1 MVKYERIPVRV
12 DQLLF
17 DPKNPRLPLNKRD
30 ASDEKVLEHFIRKE
44 NLFELIASIGEQ
56 GYVDIEPII
65 VVTAEHGKYTVVE
78 GNRRLAALKLL
89 GDPTLAPIKRS
100 TVQEL
105 VATATHHPTEVP
117 VLVYTDRD
125 AVLDYLGFRHITGV
139 DEWDS
144 LAKARYLEEL
154 FEFHN
159 RTKPET
165 ASELF
170 KRIARIIGSR
180 ADYVQKLVHG
190 YWMYESI
197 RDEGYY
203 GIKGLDDDNF
213 EFSLL
218 TTALSYSNLSKFV
231 NIQVE
236 EGRPKYDT
244 DRLQELTEWLFKET
258 DQGRRVPESRDL
270 KTLSAVV
277 VDEKALTVFRSGK
290 PLAEARRYTQE
301 PLEFI
306 LGAVAEADKLL
317 LEADSQF
324 NLLEVVPEQ
333 LVEMISEMSRRASG
347 LRIKAKGRFEEKND
361 D

>member
-1 MVKYERIPVRV
+1 MPERIKVNIS
-12 DQLLF
+12 QLLF

-30 ASDEKVLEHFIRKE
+30 APDNKVLEHFILKE

-56 GYVDIEPII
+56 GYVDLEPII
-65 VVTAEHGKYTVVE
+65 VVAAGSDQYVVVE

-89 GDPTLAPIKRS
+89 AEPERAPIKRA
-100 TVQEL
+100 TVLEL
-105 VATATHHPTEVP
+105 VTTAKHHPPEVP
-117 VLVYTDRD
+117 VLLYENRD
-125 AVLDYLGFRHITGV
+125 SVLDYLGFRHITGV

-154 FEFHN
+154 FEYHN
-159 RTKPET
+159 RTDPDT
-165 ASELF
+165 PNDLF

-190 YWMYESI
+190 YWMYETI
-197 RDEGYY
+197 REDGYY

-218 TTALSYSNLSKFV
+218 TTAVSYSNLAAFV
-231 NIQVE
+231 NIQVV
-236 EGRPKYDT
+236 EGKPTYDYE
-244 DRLQELTEWLFKET
+244 RLQELTEWLFKET

-277 VDEKALTVFRSGK
+277 ADARALAVFRAGK
-290 PLAEARRYTQE
+290 PLTEARRFTKE

-306 LGAVAEADKLL
+306 MGAIEEADKLVS
-317 LEADSQF
+317 EADSQF
-324 NLLEVVPEQ
+324 NLLDYVPEQ
-333 LVEMISEMSRRASG
+333 LLELVTAMSRRAG
-347 LRIKAKGRFEEKND
+347 DLRNKAKARSEEKND

>member
-1 MVKYERIPVRV
+1 MVKYNRIPVRV

-30 ASDEKVLEHFIRKE
+30 APDDKVLEHFILKE

-65 VVTAEHGKYTVVE
+65 VVAAGNDKYTVVE

-89 GDPTLAPIKRS
+89 GDPKLAPIKRS

-105 VATATHHPTEVP
+105 VTTASHHPTEVP
-117 VLVYTDRD
+117 VLVYADRD

-159 RTKPET
+159 RTNPESAT
-165 ASELF
+165 ELF

-218 TTALSYSNLSKFV
+218 TTALSYSNLSTFV
-231 NIQVE
+231 NIIVD
-236 EGRPKYDT
+236 EGRPKFDA

-270 KTLSAVV
+270 KTLNAVV
-277 VDEKALTVFRSGK
+277 ADENALAVFRSGK
-290 PLAEARRYTQE
+290 PLAEARRFTQE

-306 LGAVAEADKLL
+306 MGAVEEADKLIL
-317 LEADSQF
+317 DADSQF
-324 NLLEVVPEQ
+324 NLLDEVPVQ
-333 LVEMISEMSRRASG
+333 LLDLITAMSRRAG
-347 LRIKAKGRFEEKND
+347 DLRNKVRARFEERSD

>member
-1 MVKYERIPVRV
+1 MGERKEVEV
-12 DQLLF
+12 GDLLF

-30 ASDEKVLEHFIRKE
+30 AEDDKVLEHFILKE

-65 VVTAEHGKYTVVE
+65 VVEAGNGKYTVVE

-89 GDPTLAPIKRS
+89 VNPKLAPIKRT
-100 TVQEL
+100 TVHEL
-105 VATATHHPTEVP
+105 VDTATHHPTKVP
-117 VLVYTDRD
+117 VLVYANRD

-159 RTKPET
+159 RTNPES

-180 ADYVQKLVHG
+180 ADYVQKLIHG

-197 RDEGYY
+197 RDDGYY
-203 GIKGLDDDNF
+203 GIVGLDDDNF

-218 TTALSYSNLSKFV
+218 TTALSYSNLSQFV
-231 NIQVE
+231 NIQVAD
-236 EGRPKYDT
+236 GRPTYDK
-244 DRLQELTEWLFKET
+244 DRLQELIEWLFKET
-258 DQGRRVPESRDL
+258 DQGRKVPESRDL

-277 VDEKALTVFRSGK
+277 ADEDALAVFRSGK
-290 PLAEARRYTQE
+290 PLAEARRFTQE
-301 PLEFI
+301 PLEFVM
-306 LGAVAEADKLL
+306 GAVSEADKLV

-324 NLLEVVPEQ
+324 NLLESVPEQ
-333 LVEMISEMSRRASG
+333 LLELLTSMSRRAAD
-347 LRIKAKGRFEEKND
+347 LRNKAKARFDERSD

>member
-1 MVKYERIPVRV
+1 MADRKVLDVS
-12 DQLLF
+12 QLLF
-17 DPKNPRLPLNKRD
+17 DPKNPRLPLNKRN
-30 ASDEKVLEHFIRKE
+30 AEDEKVLEHFILKE

-65 VVTAEHGKYTVVE
+65 VVAAGDDKYTVVE

-89 GDPTLAPIKRS
+89 ANPDQAPIKHKN
-100 TVQEL
+100 VKEL
-105 VATATHHPTEVP
+105 VNTATHHPTKVP
-117 VLVYTDRD
+117 VLVYADRD

-154 FEFHN
+154 FEFHD
-159 RTKPET
+159 RTKPEG
-165 ASELF
+165 AADLF

-180 ADYVQKLVHG
+180 ADYVEKLVHG

-197 RDEGYY
+197 REEGYY

-231 NIQVE
+231 NIEVK
-236 EGRPKYDT
+236 EGRPTYDKK
-244 DRLQELTEWLFKET
+244 RLKELTEWLFKET

-277 VDEKALTVFRSGK
+277 ADEKALAVFRSGK
-290 PLAEARRYTQE
+290 PLAEARRFTQE
-301 PLEFI
+301 PLEFVM
-306 LGAVAEADKLL
+306 GAVTEADKLV

-324 NLLEVVPEQ
+324 NLLEAVPEQ
-333 LVEMISEMSRRASG
+333 LLELLTSMSRRA
-347 LRIKAKGRFEEKND
+347 LDLKNKAAARFDESSD

>member
-1 MVKYERIPVRV
+1 MAERKEVEVR
-12 DQLLF
+12 DLLF
-17 DPKNPRLPLNKRD
+17 DPRNPRLPLNKRD
-30 ASDEKVLEHFIRKE
+30 AEDEKVLEHFILKE

-56 GYVDIEPII
+56 GYVDIEPVI
-65 VVTAEHGKYTVVE
+65 VVEAENGKYTVVE

-89 GDPTLAPIKRS
+89 ANPKLAPIKRT

-105 VATATHHPTEVP
+105 VDTATHHPTKIP
-117 VLVYTDRD
+117 VLVYTNRD

-154 FEFHN
+154 FSFHN
-159 RTKPET
+159 RTRPES

-180 ADYVQKLVHG
+180 ADYVQKLIHG
-190 YWMYESI
+190 YWMYENI
-197 RDEGYY
+197 RDESYY

-218 TTALSYSNLSKFV
+218 TTALSYSNLSQFV
-231 NIQVE
+231 NIQVADGKPTYE
-236 EGRPKYDT
+236 KS
-244 DRLQELTEWLFKET
+244 RLQELTEWLFKES

-277 VDEKALTVFRSGK
+277 ADEKALAVFRSGK
-290 PLAEARRYTQE
+290 PLAEARRFTQE
-301 PLEFI
+301 PLEFVMDAI
-306 LGAVAEADKLL
+306 SEADKLVL
-317 LEADSQF
+317 DADSQF
-324 NLLEVVPEQ
+324 NLLDSVPEQ
-333 LVEMISEMSRRASG
+333 LLELLTSMSRRAID
-347 LRIKAKGRFEEKND
+347 LRNKAKARFDERSD